1 MSRKFSPYILE
12 NIEIIDIGSEGKS
25 IAKQDGMV
33 IFVPMG
39 VPGDI
44 VDIRIIKKRK
54 GYMEGIITQ
63 IKQPSPLRIAPRCTH
78 FGVCGGCKWQILP
91 YQQQLQFKQQQIY
104 DNFKHLGKFEFPEM
118 EPILG
123 SENEYYYRNK
133 LEFTFSDS
141 RWLDQEDLEHR
152 DQLNLNGLGFHVPG
166 KFDKVVDIEHCYLQ
180 EDPSNQIRLAVKKQ
194 ALAKGIPF
202 YNIKTHTGILR
213 NLIIRTHGPGQL
225 MVILVVKSATP
236 EVMEL
241 LQFLVEQFPEISSL
255 HYVINTKLN
264 DSISDLPTELFHG
277 NPHVKAKMEEL
288 EFIISPVSFYQTNS
302 QQAYRLY
309 QVVREWAEIQS
320 DEIVYD
326 LYTGTGTIANF
337 VAHQAKKVVGI
348 EYVESAIEDAWVN
361 SRNNGIEN
369 SFFIAGDIKDILTSS
384 FVKEQGKPN
393 VVITD
398 PPRAGMHPAVVE
410 QLLKI
415 LPDRIVYV
423 SCNPAT
429 QARDI
434 TLLAAHYKVVKVQP
448 VDMFPH
454 THHLENVVLLKRN
467 TTLN

>member
-1 MSRKFSPYILE
+1 
-12 NIEIIDIGSEGKS
+12 
-25 IAKQDGMV
+25 
-33 IFVPMG
+33 
-39 VPGDI
+39 
-44 VDIRIIKKRK
+44 
-54 GYMEGIITQ
+54 
-63 IKQPSPLRIAPRCTH
+63 
-78 FGVCGGCKWQILP
+78 
-91 YQQQLQFKQQQIY
+91 
-104 DNFKHLGKFEFPEM
+104 M

-309 QVVREWAEIQS
+309 QVVREWAEIQP

-429 QARDI
+429 QRV
-434 TLLAAHYKVVKVQP
+434 TLHYWQP
-448 VDMFPH
+448 
-454 THHLENVVLLKRN
+454 
-467 TTLN
+467 TTR